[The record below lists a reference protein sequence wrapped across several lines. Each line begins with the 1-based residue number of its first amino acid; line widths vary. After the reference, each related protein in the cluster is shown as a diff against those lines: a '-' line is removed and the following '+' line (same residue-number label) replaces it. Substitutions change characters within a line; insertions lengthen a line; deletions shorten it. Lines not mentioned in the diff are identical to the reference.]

1 MTTACP
7 VSCRPSRRFTRH
19 ILGCNREGNVK
30 ATGGGLAE
38 QGRIVPSRLESRG
51 WDGNIGTAWPFRHAR
66 DLAALLTKER
76 NVTRNRLTAIVV
88 LAILAI
94 AGGVAFAVSQGGDHM
109 GGNGMARHESGAM
122 SGMAGPAWTGSMM
135 DMGGMPGMSMNGNG
149 AMLMDERAF
158 LAMMV
163 PHHQMAVEM
172 ARIVLDRGRDAE
184 VKEMARAVITDQEKE
199 IGQMRGWYR
208 DWFGGTDPPQID
220 MSGAMMMMGMS
231 GDMGELE
238 STNEPDRVFLRMMIP
253 HHAGALLM
261 ADAVL
266 AGSPRAEV
274 AALATAIVAAQ
285 STEIGDMQ
293 RVRVRIAPP
302 LG

>member
-1 MTTACP
+1 MAC
-7 VSCRPSRRFTRH
+7 RR
-19 ILGCNREGNVK
+19 
-30 ATGGGLAE
+30 
-38 QGRIVPSRLESRG
+38 
-51 WDGNIGTAWPFRHAR
+51 AR

-88 LAILAI
+88 LAVLAI

-109 GGNGMARHESGAM
+109 GGNGMARHDSGAM
-122 SGMAGPAWTGSMM
+122 SGMTGPSWTGSMM
-135 DMGGMPGMSMNGNG
+135 DMGGMPGMSMDGDS
-149 AMLMDERAF
+149 AMIMDERAF
-158 LAMMV
+158 LAMMI

-172 ARIVLDRGRDAE
+172 ARIALDRARDAE
-184 VKEMARAVITDQEKE
+184 VKKMARAVITDQEKE
-199 IGQMRGWYR
+199 IGRMRAWYR
-208 DWFGGTDPPQID
+208 DWYGTDPPQIG

-238 STNEPDRVFLRMMIP
+238 STKEPDRVFLRMMIP

-274 AALATAIVAAQ
+274 ADLAIAIVAAQ

-293 RVRVRIAPP
+293 RIRERIAPP